1 MPIQLTIYERRD
13 NGSREAI
20 GNTALELCRIARKR
34 EGITSAR
41 YYWTGDSVAFLYE
54 GDANAINSPYTEA
67 QMEEYGRAA
76 FVLMDNARITLNL
89 RLIEARNALQMQ
101 RTSRQ

>member
-13 NGSREAI
+13 NGSREAM
-20 GNTALELCRIARKR
+20 GNSALGLCRTARKR

-41 YYWTGDSVAFLYE
+41 YYWTGDSIAFLYE
-54 GDANAINSPYTEA
+54 GEADALNNPYTEA
-67 QMEEYGRAA
+67 QQEYGRAA
-76 FVLMDNARITLNL
+76 FVLMDNARLTLNS
-89 RLIEARNALQMQ
+89 RLIDARDALQMQ